1 MKWSK
6 HFFVISYNGTGFH
19 GWQNQKD
26 GNSVQEVIEQTL
38 SIVLKKQTI
47 IYGCGRTDA
56 GVHADNYIFHAT
68 IPEHHETLKYR
79 LNKQLPDQIAVKTI
93 VAVSENAHAQKDA
106 IERIYTYYIHK
117 DKNPAYGTFSTWDPD
132 CTVNVDRIKAACA
145 LIEKASDFKNFC
157 LSPNKHY
164 STVCTIYKVEV
175 FHEKATRRLA
185 IRFHGDHYLKSMIRL
200 LVGEITRISEGKTSL
215 ENFEAYLQ
223 NRLKK
228 PRHHKAHPQGLHL
241 SYVQYSFLKLKI
253 DKPI

>member
-1 MKWSK
+1 
-6 HFFVISYNGTGFH
+6 VISYNGTGFH

-38 SIVLKKQTI
+38 SNILKTPMI

-68 IPEHHETLKYR
+68 IPEGHSTLKYR

-93 VAVSENAHAQKDA
+93 VAVPENAHAQKDA
-106 IERIYTYYIHK
+106 IERIYTYYIHQ
-117 DKNPAYGTFSTWDPD
+117 DKNPSLNTFSTWDPD
-132 CTVNVDRIKAACA
+132 VKIDMELINSACA
-145 LIEKASDFKNFC
+145 LIENTSDFKSFC

-164 STVCTIYKVEV
+164 STICKIHKVET
-175 FHEKATRRLA
+175 FHDQTTRRLA

-200 LVGEITRISEGKTSL
+200 LVGELIRVSEGKTSL
-215 ENFEAYLQ
+215 ENFETYLQ
-223 NRLKK
+223 NTAEK

-241 SYVQYSFLKLKI
+241 SYVQYPYLKTEIK
-253 DKPI
+253 KPF